1 MRKRLLKHLRSD
13 MKKKDLIFTIGLC
26 IFMGVLWVVGM
37 LVMGLW
43 IPVRPK
49 AYIWWFVFIVIV
61 TLVISVWHSMKEDE
75 SDLNDPKRL
84 KYQRKTNKRK
94 NKKKKRK

>member
-1 MRKRLLKHLRSD
+1 MRKRLLKHLQFD
-13 MKKKDLIFTIGLC
+13 MKKKDFVFTIGLC

-49 AYIWWFVFIVIV
+49 AYIWWFVFIVAA
-61 TLVISVWHSMKEDE
+61 TLVVSVWHSMKADE

-94 NKKKKRK
+94 NKKKRK